1 VEQGARRITSENG
14 VLFQMIQL
22 GALQDPLFRVYGP
35 PMTFIEIG
43 KDLHQDALKRPLIN
57 SRALSLHLRERER
70 GRARFS
76 VYDLRND
83 EETAATARRPESKQS
98 ILS

>member
-43 KDLHQDALKRPLIN
+43 EDLASRRLQTTAYQFPRPIP
-57 SRALSLHLRERER
+57 SSTRAGKGPRALFGL
-70 GRARFS
+70 
-76 VYDLRND
+76 
-83 EETAATARRPESKQS
+83 
-98 ILS
+98 